1 MSTIPVQDAGAQ
13 VTAYTAA
20 RGITEILHFTTNKG
34 LIGILATRAVRCRD
48 LLESDQYLEHIY
60 TRNCADRFKDAD
72 WTGYVNLSISR
83 VNGPMFD
90 SSERWHATEELWWAV
105 LAFDAS
111 ILADPDV
118 VFTTTNNTYQAVVK
132 RGGGVD
138 GLAALFAKE
147 VPWGY
152 YGSVRRRPSGMPDA
166 WTTDAQA
173 EVLYPAKIQIDR
185 LMAIYVREAEHSDA
199 VNGLLGAFPGAPRVP
214 VTHKPEVFQ

>member
-1 MSTIPVQDAGAQ
+1 VSTIPVQDVGAQ
-13 VTAYTAA
+13 IAAYANS

-34 LIGILATRAVRCRD
+34 LIGVLAKQAVLCRD

-60 TRNCADRFKDAD
+60 TRNCADRSKAAE
-72 WTGYVNLSISR
+72 WTGYVNLSISC

-111 ILADPDV
+111 ILADPGV
-118 VFTTTNNTYQAVVK
+118 VFATTNNTYPVVK
-132 RGGGVD
+132 RIGGVD
-138 GLAALFAKE
+138 GLAALFANR

-152 YGSVRRRPSGMPDA
+152 YGSVRQRVPGMPDA
-166 WTTDAQA
+166 WTTDVQA

-185 LMAIYVREAEHSDA
+185 LMAVYVREDEHIDA
-199 VNGLLGAFPGAPRVP
+199 VNALLGALSGAPRVL
-214 VTHKPEVFQ
+214 VACKPEVFQ